1 MPLASTTPNKGCACK
16 PNGLQ
21 VSKSIRQLCGDRDIS
36 KLSVWG
42 DLCFCHQGEDE
53 PDIWLYFAALCYS
66 LAKSHKTIG
75 IKYSAFF
82 QFFPHCHLLH
92 FENVTF
98 GTTRHMYENASPF
111 IRPSH
116 FSLCGF
122 ACLANVRLPLID
134 SLLVHAL
141 KINGKNEQL
150 YCNDK
155 QYMICLSSQSQS
167 DKIGIR
173 HEDLYVQCWAH
184 TAFPL

>member
-1 MPLASTTPNKGCACK
+1 MQSARLALEAV
-16 PNGLQ
+16 GLRGLLLDR
-21 VSKSIRQLCGDRDIS
+21 VSRLVNR
-36 KLSVWG
+36 L
-42 DLCFCHQGEDE
+42 
-53 PDIWLYFAALCYS
+53 
-66 LAKSHKTIG
+66 T
-75 IKYSAFF
+75 
-82 QFFPHCHLLH
+82 
-92 FENVTF
+92 
-98 GTTRHMYENASPF
+98 
-111 IRPSH
+111 H

-173 HEDLYVQCWAH
+173 HEDLYVQC
-184 TAFPL
+184 